1 MTTGGQLTDADAAE
15 RLVTAWNQTHARE
28 VEAWDLQVQADVA
41 EQEEQ
46 QRQAQAEE
54 ERLRADEERL
64 KEDERKELEKKR
76 PKINDFDDDKMV
88 GDFVLPRPSQFA
100 IGKLK
105 SFSFTELW
113 YFTEEGCSEAQESS
127 RALPDDAYGITR
139 IDDLVALK
147 PVTAFKASK
156 NVIPDAD
163 LSWRQMNVGKN
174 TMLRHMELC
183 NWPSKHVDLFAR
195 FYLHLELDPMRSRPN
210 GERVLIAYQAKVRRQ
225 WHDDIAR
232 GQGFNIAQIN
242 QRLLATVAEE
252 VWDAIRL
259 EAVRKVSEPLDVSKP
274 LANELPS
281 HTTTTLS
288 PLSQTYH
295 CHCHAAIRKPL
306 CLLMI
311 LSHRRKPLHTRLS
324 YKPCQPPCQRQCHT
338 IPFAMPCQSLHDPN
352 HYPPFPLPRPANSPS
367 MPTVN

>member
-1 MTTGGQLTDADAAE
+1 MPRITQDPTGQVCPDFAGETYAAVRLAMTTGGQLTDADAAE

-28 VEAWDLQVQADVA
+28 VEAWDLQVQTDVA
-41 EQEEQ
+41 EQEEL
-46 QRQAQAEE
+46 QRIAQAEE
-54 ERLRADEERL
+54 ERLKAEEERQKDEEQ
-64 KEDERKELEKKR
+64 KELEKKR

-88 GDFVLPRPSQFA
+88 RDFVLPRPSQFA

-127 RALPDDAYGITR
+127 RTLPDDAYGITR
-139 IDDLVALK
+139 VDDLVALK

-163 LSWRQMNVGKN
+163 LSWRQMNIGKN

-183 NWPSKHVDLFAR
+183 NWPSKHVDSFAR

-210 GERVLIAYQAKVRRQ
+210 GERVLLAYQAKVRRQ

-259 EAVRKVSEPLDVSKP
+259 EAVRKVSFFSNMLFS
-274 LANELPS
+274 LP
-281 HTTTTLS
+281 
-288 PLSQTYH
+288 
-295 CHCHAAIRKPL
+295 C
-306 CLLMI
+306 
-311 LSHRRKPLHTRLS
+311 
-324 YKPCQPPCQRQCHT
+324 
-338 IPFAMPCQSLHDPN
+338 
-352 HYPPFPLPRPANSPS
+352 
-367 MPTVN
+367 

>member
-1 MTTGGQLTDADAAE
+1 MPRITQDPTGQVCPDFAGETYAAVRLAMTTGGQLTDADAAE

-28 VEAWDLQVQADVA
+28 VEAWDLQVQTDVA
-41 EQEEQ
+41 EQEEL
-46 QRQAQAEE
+46 QRLVQAEEDRLRAEE
-54 ERLRADEERL
+54 ERQ
-64 KEDERKELEKKR
+64 KEDELKEIEKKR

-127 RALPDDAYGITR
+127 RTLPDDAYGITR
-139 IDDLVALK
+139 VDDLVALK

-163 LSWRQMNVGKN
+163 LSWRQMNIGKN

-183 NWPSKHVDLFAR
+183 NWPSKHVDSFAR

-210 GERVLIAYQAKVRRQ
+210 GERVLLAYQAKVRRQ

-242 QRLLATVAEE
+242 QRLLTTVAEE

-259 EAVRKVSEPLDVSKP
+259 EAVKKV
-274 LANELPS
+274 N
-281 HTTTTLS
+281 
-288 PLSQTYH
+288 
-295 CHCHAAIRKPL
+295 I
-306 CLLMI
+306 
-311 LSHRRKPLHTRLS
+311 
-324 YKPCQPPCQRQCHT
+324 
-338 IPFAMPCQSLHDPN
+338 SLTC
-352 HYPPFPLPRPANSPS
+352 YFPLR
-367 MPTVN
+367 

>member
-1 MTTGGQLTDADAAE
+1 MPRITQDPTGQVCPDFAGKTYAAIQLAMTTGGQLTDADAAE
-15 RLVTAWNQTHARE
+15 WLITAWNQTHARE
-28 VEAWDLQVQADVA
+28 VEAWDLQVQTDVA
-41 EQEEQ
+41 EQEEL
-46 QRQAQAEE
+46 QRLAQAEE
-54 ERLRADEERL
+54 ERLKAEEERL
-64 KEDERKELEKKR
+64 KDEEQKELEKKR
-76 PKINDFDDDKMV
+76 PKINDFDNDKMV

-105 SFSFTELW
+105 SFSFIELW

-127 RALPDDAYGITR
+127 RTLPDDAYGITR
-139 IDDLVALK
+139 VDDLVALK

-163 LSWRQMNVGKN
+163 LSWRQMNIGKN

-183 NWPSKHVDLFAR
+183 SWPVKHVDSFAR

-210 GERVLIAYQAKVRRQ
+210 GERVLLAYQAKVRRQ

-259 EAVRKVSEPLDVSKP
+259 EAVKKVSIFSNVLVFPF
-274 LANELPS
+274 ANKLFLHPS
-281 HTTTTLS
+281 HLTVIPYPVT
-288 PLSQTYH
+288 
-295 CHCHAAIRKPL
+295 AI
-306 CLLMI
+306 
-311 LSHRRKPLHTRLS
+311 
-324 YKPCQPPCQRQCHT
+324 
-338 IPFAMPCQSLHDPN
+338 AMPPD
-352 HYPPFPLPRPANSPS
+352 
-367 MPTVN
+367 M